1 MNKKKY
7 QKYLSKYLKRSSTD
21 DRETLEAFKREFGHL
36 KKEGLEIHG
45 LASLGDENVI
55 SVSLTSTFNKN
66 KIPKSYRGL
75 IIRQ

>member
-1 MNKKKY
+1 M
-7 QKYLSKYLKRSSTD
+7 D
-21 DRETLEAFKREFGHL
+21 DRETLDAFKREYGFL

-45 LASLGDENVI
+45 LASLGDEKVI
-55 SVSLTSTFNKN
+55 SVSFTNTFNKN